1 MLRDVDSTIWGR
13 VLRDTLESVR
23 RGGIQEEGMGEWGK
37 GGRERGRV
45 PKKMNGFEE

>member
-37 GGRERGRV
+37 GGSGGGFL
-45 PKKMNGFEE
+45 KK